1 LHISGTKPFRHRGND
16 ALKVDESP
24 TQIEE
29 HKRLRTHRIDLGFHP
44 LLA

>member
-1 LHISGTKPFRHRGND
+1 LHVSGTKPFRHRSND
-16 ALKVDESP
+16 AVKVDESS

-29 HKRLRTHRIDLGFHP
+29 HKRLRTHRIDLGFLP